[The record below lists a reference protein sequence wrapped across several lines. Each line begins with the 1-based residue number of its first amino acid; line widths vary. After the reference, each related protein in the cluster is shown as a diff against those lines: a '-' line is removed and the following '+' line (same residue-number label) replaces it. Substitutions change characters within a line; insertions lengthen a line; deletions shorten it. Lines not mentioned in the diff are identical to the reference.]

1 MSPYSQDTTGEQVA
15 EDLKANIAGKT
26 ILVTGTTP
34 KGLGAAFAAI
44 IARHHPQCIILA
56 TRDLAKAQE
65 AAEDVVAAGPSVR
78 VRCVELDLSSMQQV
92 RKAAAEIKSFGEKI
106 DVIVNNAGIMA
117 TPYAKTVDGLER
129 QFGTNHIGHFLLT
142 NLLLTD
148 MLARGAPLRVINV
161 SSNGFRFGG
170 VRFGDHTFDVR
181 TYQLNQAWETKLS

>member
-15 EDLKANIAGKT
+15 EDLKANITGKT

-34 KGLGAAFAAI
+34 KGLGAAFATI
-44 IARHHPQCIILA
+44 IAKHQPQCIILA
-56 TRDLAKAQE
+56 TRDLAKAEE
-65 AAEDVVAAGPSVR
+65 AAQDVLAAGPSVR

-117 TPYAKTVDGLER
+117 VPYAKTVDGLER

-142 NLLLTD
+142 NLLLPD
-148 MLARGAPLRVINV
+148 MLARDAPLRVINV
-161 SSNGFRFGG
+161 SSNGYRYSG

-181 TYQLNQAWETKLS
+181 TYQSCKA